1 MYIRTPPLSSPPTS
15 ADRCNTRTTT
25 LRCCRY
31 VGIVLSVYVGG
42 CVRQREAETV
52 KEVIVHEHGWVVALI
67 DNFHSTASVIR
78 SYSYLTYLHVK
89 LGFSDRGPR
98 IAGGEFQ

>member
-1 MYIRTPPLSSPPTS
+1 M
-15 ADRCNTRTTT
+15 
-25 LRCCRY
+25 
-31 VGIVLSVYVGG
+31 GG
-42 CVRQREAETV
+42 CVRQRQREAETV

-67 DNFHSTASVIR
+67 DNLS
-78 SYSYLTYLHVK
+78 SYGHTQYLTYLHVK